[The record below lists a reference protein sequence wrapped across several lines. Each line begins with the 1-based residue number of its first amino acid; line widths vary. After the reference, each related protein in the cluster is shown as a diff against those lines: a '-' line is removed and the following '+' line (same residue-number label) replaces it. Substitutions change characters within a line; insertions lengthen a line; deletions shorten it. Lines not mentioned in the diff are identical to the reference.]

1 MKHENA
7 DRMLISYFNMLMNT
21 RYRVTSR
28 GEEIEQIINDDE
40 SNVSDV
46 RTAMKEWKQNGG
58 KDDFTGFVNWYR
70 YERNTAKENVSRE
83 TIPQTASSG
92 LDASLNLLTNVVANM
107 VAQMKSEEIEKKVAD
122 GLSKKVD
129 DYIFE
134 QYGKIEKQVTLV
146 SEFGRKE
153 LPGVQH
159 EKFETVLKFVANNEP
174 VYLTGPAGS
183 GKNVICKQ
191 VAEALGL
198 DFYFTNAVTQE
209 YKLTGFTDANGHFH
223 ESQFYKAFVNGG
235 VFMLDEMDAS
245 IPEVLIILNAA
256 IANRYFDFPAPIGKV
271 DAHKNFRVIAAGNT
285 LGHGADSNYVG
296 RNTLDAASL
305 DRFAMIE
312 IDYDNRIAL
321 NVTNNN
327 STLVVFCN
335 NFRKAAE
342 KNGLQV
348 TVSYRAM
355 SRMAKMESLLSTV
368 ELLKTCLVKGLEKDD
383 LHMIVQGMPGE
394 HNKYM
399 DALKEIEQEVA

>member
-7 DRMLISYFNMLMNT
+7 DRMLISFFNMQMNT
-21 RYRVTSR
+21 RYRVTNR
-28 GEEIEQIINDDE
+28 GEELEQIINDDE
-40 SNVSDV
+40 SNVSDI
-46 RTAMKEWKQNGG
+46 RTAMKEWKHNGG
-58 KDDFTGFVNWYR
+58 HDDFTAFINWYR
-70 YERNTAKENVSRE
+70 YERNTVKENVSRE
-83 TIPQTASSG
+83 TIPQTNNG
-92 LDASLNLLTNVVANM
+92 LDASLNLLSNVVANM

-122 GLSKKVD
+122 GLKDKVD
-129 DYIFE
+129 AYIFE

-146 SEFGRKE
+146 SEFGKHQV
-153 LPGVQH
+153 PGVQH

-174 VYLTGPAGS
+174 VYLSGPAGS

-271 DAHKNFRVIAAGNT
+271 NAHENFRVIAAGNT
-285 LGHGADSNYVG
+285 LGHGADQNYVG

-355 SRMAKMESLLSTV
+355 SRMAKMESLIDTK

-383 LHMIVQGMPGE
+383 LKMLIQSFSGE
-394 HNKYM
+394 HSKYF

>member
-7 DRMLISYFNMLMNT
+7 DRMLISFFNMQMNT
-21 RYRVTSR
+21 RYRVISR
-28 GEEIEQIINDDE
+28 GEELEQIINDDE
-40 SNVSDV
+40 SNISDI
-46 RTAMKEWKQNGG
+46 RIAMKEWKENGG
-58 KDDFTGFVNWYR
+58 NDVFTDFINWYK
-70 YERNTAKENVSRE
+70 YERNNVKENVSRE
-83 TIPQTASSG
+83 TIAPNNG

-122 GLSKKVD
+122 GLKDKVD
-129 DYIFE
+129 AYILE
-134 QYGKIEKQVTLV
+134 QYGKIEKKMTLV
-146 SEFGRKE
+146 SEFGRHE

-271 DAHKNFRVIAAGNT
+271 DAHENFRVIAAGNT

-327 STLVVFCN
+327 TALVVFCN
-335 NFRKAAE
+335 KFRQVAD
-342 KNGLQV
+342 KNGLQI
-348 TVSYRAM
+348 TISYRAM
-355 SRMAKMESLLSTV
+355 SRMAKMESLLDTK

-383 LHMIVQGMPGE
+383 LHIICQGMTGD
-394 HNKYM
+394 HSKYM
-399 DALKEIEQEVA
+399 DALKQIEQEVA